1 MVNLSDYKYTIFSLV
16 FLITG
21 CSSHQSIDVQSD
33 LDKINSSPE
42 IISQY
47 HIGVDDVIRIN
58 VWRNPEL
65 SVTVPVRPDGRISMP
80 LIGDVS
86 AAGKTPEAVAKNI
99 KSRLSNFVR
108 DPSVTL
114 MVTQLNSHEYLTRL
128 RITGAVSDP
137 SSINYRQGITVLD
150 AVLAAGSV
158 NDFAAPN
165 GTKLYRKIDNKIR
178 VISIN
183 LGDIL
188 YKGHL
193 QSNIELRPGDIITV
207 PERLF

>member
-1 MVNLSDYKYTIFSLV
+1 
-16 FLITG
+16 
-21 CSSHQSIDVQSD
+21 
-33 LDKINSSPE
+33 
-42 IISQY
+42 
-47 HIGVDDVIRIN
+47 
-58 VWRNPEL
+58 
-65 SVTVPVRPDGRISMP
+65 
-80 LIGDVS
+80 
-86 AAGKTPEAVAKNI
+86 
-99 KSRLSNFVR
+99 
-108 DPSVTL
+108 L

-128 RITGAVSDP
+128 RITGAVSNP